1 MKTEVTA
8 EQRRQRR
15 TLILLALLFAAP
27 FTLAWLLFNY
37 TQFGRGEATTS
48 HGRLINPPRQ
58 LADLPLTDPG
68 KAQTAAHLYGKWSLV
83 YLVDGE
89 CGRRCEQNLYR
100 LRQIRL
106 AQGKHARRVQRVL
119 LDLGPGHASLSP
131 RQLRDY
137 SGQLLADPADTS
149 GLLARFR
156 LAQGDEPVAAGRT
169 YIVNPRGFLMMSYEA
184 DADPAGIIDDL
195 RQLLRYSGVG

>member
-1 MKTEVTA
+1 MKTETTV

-15 TLILLALLFAAP
+15 TLILLVLIFAAP

-37 TQFGRGEATTS
+37 TQFGRGGASTS
-48 HGRLINPPRQ
+48 HGQLINPPRQ
-58 LADLPLTDPG
+58 LADFPLTDPG
-68 KAQTAAHLYGKWSLV
+68 NAQAAAHLYGKWNLV

-106 AQGKHARRVQRVL
+106 AQGKHAHRIQRVL
-119 LDLGPGHASLSP
+119 LDLGPGHVSLSS

-137 SGQLLADPADTS
+137 AGQLLADPEDAAA
-149 GLLARFR
+149 LLIRFR
-156 LAQGDEPVAAGRT
+156 LARGDEPLKAGRT
-169 YIVNPRGFLMMSYEA
+169 YIVDPRGFLMMSYEA
-184 DADPAGIIDDL
+184 DADPTGIIDDL
-195 RQLLRYSGVG
+195 HHLLRYSGVG

>member
-1 MKTEVTA
+1 MKTDITP
-8 EQRRQRR
+8 EQRKQRR

-37 TQFGRGEATTS
+37 TQFGRGGASTS
-48 HGRLINPPRQ
+48 HGQLINPPRQ
-58 LADLPLTDPG
+58 LADLALTDPG
-68 KAQTAAHLYGKWSLV
+68 NAQAAGHLYGKWSLI
-83 YLVDGE
+83 YLIDGE

-119 LDLGPGHASLSP
+119 LDLGPGHVALTSLQS
-131 RQLRDY
+131 RNYR
-137 SGQLLADPADTS
+137 GQLLADPVDASD
-149 GLLARFR
+149 LLARFR
-156 LAQGDEPVAAGRT
+156 LAPGDSPVAAGRT
-169 YIVNPRGFLMMSYEA
+169 YIVDPRGFLMMSYEA

-195 RQLLRYSGVG
+195 RHLLRYSGVG